1 MWMCC
6 SQKGQ
11 NEDTHT
17 QRDTDTK
24 TQINA
29 LDRHQGKTVNKTGLL
44 VSVTQSSSLSP
55 EVNNLPRDF
64 TDD

>member
-1 MWMCC
+1 M
-6 SQKGQ
+6 K
-11 NEDTHT
+11 THT
-17 QRDTDTK
+17 HKETQ